1 MKTIYKYSIS
11 TDVRETKIWVPVGST
26 PIFTGLD
33 PHKVPSIWV
42 QVDLDQDQNDDV
54 EMSCVVVGTGHELPS
69 NEYKYLGS
77 FIEDNTFV
85 WHIYTNA
92 YVL

>member
-11 TDVRETKIWVPVGST
+11 TDQREIKIWVPVGST

-42 QVDLDQDQNDDV
+42 EVDLDHDDEV
-54 EMSCVVVGTGHELPS
+54 EMCCVIVGTGHELPS
-69 NEYKYLGS
+69 SEYKYIGS
-77 FIEDNTFV
+77 FIENNTFV
-85 WHIYTNA
+85 WHIYTNI
-92 YVL
+92 YKTP

>member
-11 TDVRETKIWVPVGST
+11 TDTRETKIWVPVGST
-26 PIFTGLD
+26 PIFTALD
-33 PHKVPSIWV
+33 PNKVPSIWV
-42 QVDLDQDQNDDV
+42 EVDDEVDDEE
-54 EMSCVVVGTGHELPS
+54 EMCIVVVGTGIEVPS

-85 WHIYTNA
+85 WHIYTKT
-92 YVL
+92 YETP